1 MVAVTA
7 PNAAFTQSD
16 APLPHRA
23 RAKRILA
30 THPDVRTLF
39 KRDRW
44 SVLWTVLL
52 VALQVG
58 IGMGLVWMDAP
69 WWTIVIAAYA
79 VGAFANHALFVL
91 IHEYTHNVVFKTANA
106 NRLGSIFANVAIVFP
121 AAIGFRK
128 YHMLH
133 HKCLGIAGLDADVPT
148 ASEARW
154 VGNSWWRK
162 TLWLT
167 MFWAVQALLRPTT
180 VKAIRTVDG
189 WRCSTPRRWPPRWLR
204 SSGSSVGGQ

>member
-16 APLPHRA
+16 EPLPHRA

-58 IGMGLVWMDAP
+58 IG
-69 WWTIVIAAYA
+69 
-79 VGAFANHALFVL
+79 
-91 IHEYTHNVVFKTANA
+91 
-106 NRLGSIFANVAIVFP
+106 
-121 AAIGFRK
+121 IG
-128 YHMLH
+128 
-133 HKCLGIAGLDADVPT
+133 AGLSSPVVGDRHRRLCGRRVREPCVVRAD
-148 ASEARW
+148 
-154 VGNSWWRK
+154 
-162 TLWLT
+162 
-167 MFWAVQALLRPTT
+167 
-180 VKAIRTVDG
+180 
-189 WRCSTPRRWPPRWLR
+189 PRLYA
-204 SSGSSVGGQ
+204 